1 MDDAGS
7 LLGRLAV
14 HYQLITQEQLQQLVA
29 YVRRHGNAVR
39 FGEAMVRSGAITQEQ
54 LTWLLQ
60 KQEVYLARQKAQQA
74 AQAAAPAPAQGAD
87 DDAPTAVVAAPVQP
101 APVQPPR
108 PAAAPQPV
116 AAQAAVPQ
124 AAPQAA
130 RPSAEPVAPGAP
142 AVVKMETP
150 ARAAAPP
157 MQEVAQAAGQR
168 TLDRLLAGA
177 VQRGASDVHIHTG
190 APTLIRRNGHLSAL
204 TQKVVDRAAAEQVI
218 YEILTPEQRERFEE
232 TNDLDFAYVVPG
244 VGRFRSSVYRQQ
256 RGIDAVFRMIPAEPP
271 TLESLG
277 LPPIL
282 AKFTNYHQGLVLCTG
297 PTGCGK
303 TSTLAALVNLINGD
317 RADHILTVEDPIEY
331 VHTPKR
337 CSVNQRQV
345 KKHTESFARALRAAL
360 REDPDVIAIGEMRD
374 LETIQLA
381 ISAAETGHLVIG
393 TLHTSNAQRTI
404 NRIMGVFPPE
414 QQSQIRTMVSESLRA
429 IISQRLVAT
438 ADGQRRVPA
447 LEILVT
453 TPAVSNLIRDE
464 KVFQLRSV
472 MQTGKNVGQ
481 LLLDDSLKD
490 LVQAGTI
497 TKEEARLHAENPA
510 LFGA

>member
-14 HYQLITQEQLQQLVA
+14 HYQLISQEQLTQLVA

-39 FGEAMVRSGAITQEQ
+39 FGEAMVRSGAITQDQ

-60 KQEVYLARQKAQQA
+60 KQEVYLARQKAQQGAQIA
-74 AQAAAPAPAQGAD
+74 AQGTEAAPS
-87 DDAPTAVVAAPVQP
+87 APVARAVATP
-101 APVQPPR
+101 APIQQPTTGAR
-108 PAAAPQPV
+108 PV
-116 AAQAAVPQ
+116 L
-124 AAPQAA
+124 A
-130 RPSAEPVAPGAP
+130 RPSPAPSPQVSHPSAQPVAPGAP
-142 AVVKMETP
+142 AVVRVETP
-150 ARAAAPP
+150 PRPATAP
-157 MQEVAQAAGQR
+157 MLEVAQATGQR
-168 TLDRLLAGA
+168 TLDRLLAA
-177 VQRGASDVHIHTG
+177 AIQRGASDVHVHTG
-190 APTLIRRNGHLSAL
+190 APTLMRKNGQLSPL
-204 TQKVVDRAAAEQVI
+204 TQKVVDRATAEQAI
-218 YEILTPEQRERFEE
+218 FEILTPEQRERFAE

-244 VGRFRSSVYRQQ
+244 IGRFRSSVYRQQ
-256 RGIDAVFRMIPAEPP
+256 RGLDAVFRMIPAEPP

-277 LPPIL
+277 LPAIL

-303 TSTLAALVNLINGD
+303 TSTLAALVDLINGE

-345 KKHTESFARALRAAL
+345 KKHTESFSRALRAAL
-360 REDPDVIAIGEMRD
+360 REDPDIIAIGEMRD

-404 NRIMGVFPPE
+404 NRLLGVFPPE

-453 TPAVSNLIRDE
+453 TPAVSNVIREE
-464 KVFQLRSV
+464 KVFQLRSI
-472 MQTGKNVGQ
+472 MQTGKNHGQ
-481 LLLDDSLKD
+481 LLLDDSLKE
-490 LVQAGTI
+490 LVSAGTI
-497 TKEEARLHAENPA
+497 TREEARLHAENPA
-510 LFGA
+510 LFGGT

>member
-1 MDDAGS
+1 MDEAGS

-74 AQAAAPAPAQGAD
+74 AQAAAVPAQPSAPAPAAPPAPAPAPPPAVTVAPSAG
-87 DDAPTAVVAAPVQP
+87 DDAPTAPTP
-101 APVQPPR
+101 AHAPR
-108 PAAAPQPV
+108 P
-116 AAQAAVPQ
+116 
-124 AAPQAA
+124 
-130 RPSAEPVAPGAP
+130 SSEPVAPGAP

-150 ARAAAPP
+150 ARAAAAP

-177 VQRGASDVHIHTG
+177 VQRGASDLHIHTG
-190 APTLIRRNGHLSAL
+190 APTLMRRNGQLGPL

-244 VGRFRSSVYRQQ
+244 IGRFRSSVYRQQ

-331 VHTPKR
+331 VHAPRR

-481 LLLDDSLKD
+481 LLLDDSLKE

-510 LFGA
+510 LFGS